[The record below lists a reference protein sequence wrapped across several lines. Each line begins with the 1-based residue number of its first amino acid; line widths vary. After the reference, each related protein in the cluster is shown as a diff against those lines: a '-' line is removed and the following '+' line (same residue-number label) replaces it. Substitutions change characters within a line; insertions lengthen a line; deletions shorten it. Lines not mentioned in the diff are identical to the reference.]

1 MAAITFLMS
10 SLARLRVSARTE
22 RPDMAPAAPAAP
34 APQHPPPL
42 SAHARTP
49 PPPCTSCVTALA
61 TPGGRTQGGG

>member
-34 APQHPPPL
+34 APQHPPPHP
-42 SAHARTP
+42 AHAQAP
-49 PPPCTSCVTALA
+49 PRLRPTRCVNA
-61 TPGGRTQGGG
+61 